1 MAGNIY
7 VEIGRLDVL
16 RYDSLDLMFKY
27 CVGLADLAEMHMCP
41 NILAIIGMHCWCM
54 DQHSLT
60 CGWLGVV
67 SERGSAGRDSICYIQ
82 G

>member
-1 MAGNIY
+1 M
-7 VEIGRLDVL
+7 LDLGGLNVL
-16 RYDSLDLMFKY
+16 RDY
-27 CVGLADLAEMHMCP
+27 CQNIEYGVVLADLAEMHMCP